1 MAETLETLE
10 PIYRG
15 DDRTIRITATYP
27 EAIPEQGIEVD
38 DPYPLDGVDLFFTAK
53 YKTSFADEDA
63 VFQKTSDDGITV
75 RDSPNEHIA
84 DIQITAEDTEAMV
97 KGKTLVCDVQVMG
110 AQTWTIWKGYLPVY
124 EDVTRA
130 T

>member
-1 MAETLETLE
+1 MAETLETLD

-38 DPYPLDGVDLFFTAK
+38 DPYPLDGVDLYFTAK
-53 YKTSFADEDA
+53 YKTSFPDADA

-110 AQTWTIWKGYLPVY
+110 PQTWTIWKGYLPVY

>member
-1 MAETLETLE
+1 VAETLETLA

-15 DDRTIRITATYP
+15 DDRTIKITATYP
-27 EAIPEQGIEVD
+27 EAIPDQDIEAG
-38 DPYPLDGVDLFFTAK
+38 DPYPLGGLTLYFTAK
-53 YKTSFADEDA
+53 FTAASVDEDA
-63 VFQKTSDDGITV
+63 LFQKTSTDGITV
-75 RDSPNEHIA
+75 RASPNDHIA
-84 DIQITAEDTEAMV
+84 DVEITAEDTEMMEE
-97 KGKTLVCDVQVMG
+97 GSTLICDVQAMG